1 MNREHFILTHTAFK
15 KLLGIALA
23 IGAIGTASATPS
35 AGFLGPQTPAITAGA
50 LPDSPGN
57 RVDPNVASS
66 RFSGV
71 VSLQIVKNNEVYIC
85 TGTLVGKRSVVTAG
99 HCVDTNGNGSVI
111 DPNAPG
117 SSVHAIFNATTTG
130 PGRNAIKASAVSMHG
145 DYAGF
150 GKCPTGV
157 SGFCTN
163 DDVAVVTLAQDAPA
177 EAKIY
182 KIATTELVEGSRIVM
197 AGYGTSGDGVNG
209 FNVAP
214 AWRVKRSGQNYIDLF
229 AADDETNRTSGK
241 EIWYADFD
249 GNGIDSFC
257 TRYGLCTP
265 TLANDVESGIGGG
278 DSGGPSFVEMYGEL
292 MLIATNTFTN
302 AHGYKEG
309 AFGSYFGGMVLKA
322 YLDYINDA
330 TGGAAQF
337 VPEPAST
344 AVFGLGLLALAGA
357 RRRKQQK

>member
-1 MNREHFILTHTAFK
+1 MAHTAFK

-23 IGAIGTASATPS
+23 IGAIGTASANPS
-35 AGFLGPQTPAITAGA
+35 AGFLGPQTAAITAGA

-57 RVDPNVASS
+57 RVDPNVATS

-71 VSLQIVKNNEVYIC
+71 VSLQIVKNNEVFIC

-99 HCVDTNGNGSVI
+99 HCVDTNGNGAVI
-111 DPNAPG
+111 DPKAPG
-117 SSVHAIFNATTTG
+117 NSVHAIFNATTSG
-130 PGRNAIKASAVSMHG
+130 AGRSAIQATAVSMHA

-150 GKCPTGV
+150 GKCPAGV

-163 DDVAVVTLAQDAPA
+163 DDVAVVTLGQDAPA

-182 KIATTELVEGSRIVM
+182 KIATTELVEGSRIIM

-209 FNVAP
+209 FNVPP

-229 AADDETNRTSGK
+229 AADDETNRQSGK

-257 TRYGLCTP
+257 TRYGMCTP

-322 YLDYINDA
+322 YLDYLQDA

>member
-1 MNREHFILTHTAFK
+1 MAHTAFK
-15 KLLGIALA
+15 KLFGIALA
-23 IGAIGTASATPS
+23 IGAIGSASANPT

-71 VSLQIVKNNEVYIC
+71 VSLQIVKNNQVYIC
-85 TGTLVGKRSVVTAG
+85 TGTLVSKRSVVTAG
-99 HCVDTNGNGSVI
+99 HCVDTNGNGAVI

-117 SSVHAIFNATTTG
+117 NSVHAIFNATSSG
-130 PGRNAIKASAVSMHG
+130 PGRAAIQATAVSMHA

-150 GKCPTGV
+150 GKCPAGV

-163 DDVAVVTLAQDAPA
+163 DDVAVVTLGQDAPA

-182 KIATTELVEGSRIVM
+182 KIATTELMAGSRIIM

-209 FNVAP
+209 FTVSP
-214 AWRVKRSGQNYIDLF
+214 AWRVKRSGQNYIDF
-229 AADDETNRTSGK
+229 FTGDDEKNRSSGK

-249 GNGIDSFC
+249 GNGIDDFC
-257 TRYGLCTP
+257 TYYGMCTP
-265 TLANDVESGIGGG
+265 VLPNDVESGIGGG

-302 AHGYKEG
+302 ANGYTAG
-309 AFGSYFGGMVLKA
+309 TFGSYFGGMVLNG
-322 YLDYINDA
+322 YLDYIREA
-330 TGGAAQF
+330 TGGKAQF
-337 VPEPAST
+337 IPEPATT
-344 AVFGLGLLALAGA
+344 AIFGLGLLALAGA